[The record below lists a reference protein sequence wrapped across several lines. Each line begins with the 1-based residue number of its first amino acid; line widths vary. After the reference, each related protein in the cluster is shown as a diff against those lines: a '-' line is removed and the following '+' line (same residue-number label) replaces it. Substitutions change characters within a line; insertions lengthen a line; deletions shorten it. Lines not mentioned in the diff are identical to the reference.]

1 MPRPTG
7 LRTLDL
13 LDAAPD
19 DTAPRPGADRTR
31 VAVAAVTG
39 VAAGGRTVSVS
50 VLGSAPIALPAAPS
64 TWTGV
69 STANILLD
77 PDTGRPVY
85 VLGPAP
91 APSTPIPPTPPG
103 AGATPVALTRTAVI
117 TPTWSGTHRAGRGW
131 NQWNVTRYGG
141 RSDLY
146 QGTTGASGHLTGLAD
161 YGDAIPALAPT
172 AITEA
177 TLTLTGNNPDQPAF
191 TAVIRAAARTP
202 DGPAPTGPTA
212 TTALTGAATTRLD
225 ITALAAGLLAGAG
238 LALVGDDYGGVLG
251 VGASMS
257 IGITYTTEA

>member
-1 MPRPTG
+1 MPRTG

-39 VAAGGRTVSVS
+39 VAAGGRIVSVS
-50 VLGSAPIALPAAPS
+50 VLGSAPIALPGVPS

-69 STANILLD
+69 RTANVLLD

-91 APSTPIPPTPPG
+91 DPSGRIPYTAPG
-103 AGATPVALTRTAVI
+103 AADATTTTPRTTVI
-117 TPTWSGTHRAGRGW
+117 TPAWSGTYRAGRGW
-131 NQWNVTRYGG
+131 DQWNPTRYGG

-146 QGTTGASGHLTGLAD
+146 QGATGASGRLTGLAD

-177 TLTLTGNNPDQPAF
+177 TLTLTGNNP
-191 TAVIRAAARTP
+191 
-202 DGPAPTGPTA
+202 
-212 TTALTGAATTRLD
+212 
-225 ITALAAGLLAGAG
+225 
-238 LALVGDDYGGVLG
+238 
-251 VGASMS
+251 
-257 IGITYTTEA
+257 E

>member
-19 DTAPRPGADRTR
+19 DTAPRAGADRTR

-69 STANILLD
+69 STANVLLD

-91 APSTPIPPTPPG
+91 APATPLPPTPPG
-103 AGATPVALTRTAVI
+103 AGATPIALTRTAVI
-117 TPTWSGTHRAGRGW
+117 TPAWAGTHRPGRGW
-131 NQWNVTRYGG
+131 DQWNTTRYGG

-146 QGTTGASGHLTGLAD
+146 QGTTGASGRLTGLAD

-177 TLTLTGNNPDQPAF
+177 TLTLTGNNPEQPAF
-191 TAVIRAAARTP
+191 TAVVRAAARTP
-202 DGPAPTGPTA
+202 DGPAPTGPTV
-212 TTALTGAATTRLD
+212 TTVLTGAATIRLD
-225 ITALAAGLLAGAG
+225 ITALAAALVDGAG

-257 IGITYTTEA
+257 IGITYITEA

>member
-1 MPRPTG
+1 MPRTG

-19 DTAPRPGADRTR
+19 DTAPRAGADRTR

-50 VLGSAPIALPAAPS
+50 VLGSAPIALPAGPS

-69 STANILLD
+69 STANVLLD

-91 APSTPIPPTPPG
+91 APATPIPPTPPG
-103 AGATPVALTRTAVI
+103 AGAPIALTRAAVI
-117 TPTWSGTHRAGRGW
+117 TPAWAGTHRAGRGW
-131 NQWNVTRYGG
+131 DQWNTGRYGG

-146 QGTTGASGHLTGLAD
+146 QGATGASGRLTGLAD

-177 TLTLTGNNPDQPAF
+177 TLTLTGNNPDQSTF
-191 TAVIRAAARTP
+191 TIVVRAAARTP
-202 DGPAPTGPTA
+202 DGPAPTGPTTA
-212 TTALTGAATTRLD
+212 AALTGAATIQAD
-225 ITALAAGLLAGAG
+225 VTALAAGLMAGAA

-251 VGASMS
+251 AGASMS
-257 IGITYTTEA
+257 IGITYITEA

>member
-1 MPRPTG
+1 MPRPTN

-19 DTAPRPGADRTR
+19 DTAPRAGADRTR

-39 VAAGGRTVSVS
+39 VSAGGRTVSVS
-50 VLGSAPIALPAAPS
+50 VLGSAPITLPAAPS

-91 APSTPIPPTPPG
+91 APATPIPPAPPG
-103 AGATPVALTRTAVI
+103 AGTPIALTRTAVI
-117 TPTWSGTHRAGRGW
+117 TPAQSGTHRAGRGW
-131 NQWNVTRYGG
+131 DQWNTTRYGG

-146 QGTTGASGHLTGLAD
+146 QGTTGASGRLTGLAD

-177 TLTLTGNNPDQPAF
+177 TLTLTGNNPDQGAF
-191 TAVIRAAARTP
+191 TAVVRAAVRTP
-202 DGPAPTGPTA
+202 DGPAPDGPTVA
-212 TTALTGAATTRLD
+212 AALTGAATIRVD
-225 ITALAAGLLAGAG
+225 ITALAAGLMAGAA
-238 LALVGDDYGGVLG
+238 LALVGDDYGAALG
-251 VGASMS
+251 TGASMS
-257 IGITYTTEA
+257 IGITYITEA

>member
-91 APSTPIPPTPPG
+91 APATPIPPTPPG
-103 AGATPVALTRTAVI
+103 AGATPIALTRASVI
-117 TPTWSGTHRAGRGW
+117 TPAWAGTHRAGRGW
-131 NQWNVTRYGG
+131 DQWNTGRYGG

-146 QGTTGASGHLTGLAD
+146 QGATGASGRLTGLAD

-177 TLTLTGNNPDQPAF
+177 TLTLTGNNPDQSTF
-191 TAVIRAAARTP
+191 TIVVRAAARTP
-202 DGPAPTGPTA
+202 DGPAPTGPTTA
-212 TTALTGAATTRLD
+212 AALTGAATIQVD
-225 ITALAAGLLAGAG
+225 VTALAAGLMAGAG

-251 VGASMS
+251 AGASMS
-257 IGITYTTEA
+257 IGITYITEA

>member
-1 MPRPTG
+1 MPRTG

-39 VAAGGRTVSVS
+39 VAAGGRIVSVS
-50 VLGSAPIALPAAPS
+50 VLGSAPIALPAGPS

-69 STANILLD
+69 STANVLLD

-91 APSTPIPPTPPG
+91 APATPIPPTPPG
-103 AGATPVALTRTAVI
+103 AGAPIALTRAAVI
-117 TPTWSGTHRAGRGW
+117 TPAWAGTHRAGRGW
-131 NQWNVTRYGG
+131 DQWNTGRYGG

-146 QGTTGASGHLTGLAD
+146 QGATGASGRLTGLAD

-177 TLTLTGNNPDQPAF
+177 TLTLTGNNPDQGAF
-191 TAVIRAAARTP
+191 TAVVRAAVRTP
-202 DGPAPTGPTA
+202 DGPAPDGPTVA
-212 TTALTGAATTRLD
+212 TALTGAATIRVD
-225 ITALAAGLLAGAG
+225 ITALAAGLMAGAG
-238 LALVGDDYGGVLG
+238 LALAGDDYGAVLG
-251 VGASMS
+251 AGASMS
-257 IGITYTTEA
+257 IGITYITEA

>member
-1 MPRPTG
+1 MPRTG

-39 VAAGGRTVSVS
+39 VAAGGRIVSVS
-50 VLGSAPIALPAAPS
+50 VLGSAPIALPAGPS

-69 STANILLD
+69 STANVLLD

-91 APSTPIPPTPPG
+91 APATPIPPTPPG
-103 AGATPVALTRTAVI
+103 AGAPIALTRAAVI
-117 TPTWSGTHRAGRGW
+117 TPAWAGTHRAGRGW
-131 NQWNVTRYGG
+131 DQWNTGRYGG

-146 QGTTGASGHLTGLAD
+146 QGATGASGRLTGLAD

-177 TLTLTGNNPDQPAF
+177 TLTLTGNNPDQSTF
-191 TAVIRAAARTP
+191 TIVVRAAARTP
-202 DGPAPTGPTA
+202 DGPAPTGPTTA
-212 TTALTGAATTRLD
+212 AALTGAATIQVD
-225 ITALAAGLLAGAG
+225 VTALAAGLMAGAA

-251 VGASMS
+251 AGASMS
-257 IGITYTTEA
+257 IGITYITEA

>member
-1 MPRPTG
+1 MPRTG

-39 VAAGGRTVSVS
+39 VAAGGRIVSVS
-50 VLGSAPIALPAAPS
+50 VLGSAPIALPGVPS

-69 STANILLD
+69 STANVLLD
-77 PDTGRPVY
+77 PDTGRPIY

-91 APSTPIPPTPPG
+91 APATPIPPAPPG
-103 AGATPVALTRTAVI
+103 AGAPIALTRAAVI
-117 TPTWSGTHRAGRGW
+117 TPTWAGTHRAGRGW
-131 NQWNVTRYGG
+131 DQWNTGRYGG

-146 QGTTGASGHLTGLAD
+146 QGTTGASGRLTGLAD

-177 TLTLTGNNPDQPAF
+177 TLTLTGNNPDQSTF
-191 TAVIRAAARTP
+191 TAVVRAAARTP
-202 DGPAPTGPTA
+202 DGPAPDGPTTA
-212 TTALTGAATTRLD
+212 AALTGAATIQVD
-225 ITALAAGLLAGAG
+225 VTALAAGLMAGAA

-251 VGASMS
+251 AGASMS
-257 IGITYTTEA
+257 IGITYITEA

>member
-1 MPRPTG
+1 MPRTG

-69 STANILLD
+69 STANVLLD

-91 APSTPIPPTPPG
+91 APATPIPPAPPG
-103 AGATPVALTRTAVI
+103 AGAPIALTRAAVI
-117 TPTWSGTHRAGRGW
+117 TPPWSGTHRAGRGW
-131 NQWNVTRYGG
+131 DQWNTGRYGG

-146 QGTTGASGHLTGLAD
+146 QGATGASGRLTGLAD

-177 TLTLTGNNPDQPAF
+177 TLTLTGNNPEQPAF
-191 TAVIRAAARTP
+191 TAVVRAAARTP
-202 DGPAPTGPTA
+202 DGPAPTGPTVA
-212 TTALTGAATTRLD
+212 AALTGAATIRVD
-225 ITALAAGLLAGAG
+225 VTALAAGLMAGAG
-238 LALVGDDYGGVLG
+238 LALVGDDYGAALG
-251 VGASMS
+251 TGASMS
-257 IGITYTTEA
+257 IGITYITEA